1 MENGARSERDKDGHR
16 EAGTARPILT
26 GGMASPGEA

>member
-1 MENGARSERDKDGHR
+1 MENGARSERGKDGHQ

-26 GGMASPGEA
+26 GGTAAEA